1 MKNITVYIGT
11 TKKCLD
17 VKNFKKDGEYTFIP
31 DFEIS
36 SSRSSMQMGHA
47 RRNIITINEQA
58 ILIENQYGNF
68 YNYKLTNNFI
78 DNLKIILDDSRNII
92 RSTPSKNDEI
102 FYDKESLVP
111 YYSEQPKKLTF
122 RKLKNDLLI
131 DPRIKTG
138 IEH

>member
-1 MKNITVYIGT
+1 MKNLTVYIGT

-17 VKNFKKDGEYTFIP
+17 IKNLKKDGEYTFIP
-31 DFEIS
+31 HFEIS
-36 SSRSSMQMGHA
+36 SCHSSMQMGHSK
-47 RRNIITINEQA
+47 RNVITINEQA
-58 ILIENQYGNF
+58 ILIQNQYGHF
-68 YNYKLTNNFI
+68 YNYKLNNNFI

-111 YYSEQPKKLTF
+111 YYNEQPKKLSF
-122 RKLKNDLLI
+122 RKIKNDLLM

>member
-1 MKNITVYIGT
+1 MKNLTVYIGK

-17 VKNFKKDGEYTFIP
+17 IKKFEKDGDYTFIP
-31 DFEIS
+31 HFEIS
-36 SSRSSMQMGHA
+36 SSRSSMQMGES
-47 RRNIITINEQA
+47 RRNIVTINEQA
-58 ILIENQYGNF
+58 ILIENQYGHF
-68 YNYKLTNNFI
+68 YNYKLTNSFI

-92 RSTPSKNDEI
+92 KSTPSKNDEI

-111 YYSEQPKKLTF
+111 YYSEQPKKLSF